1 MRLLLDTHLV
11 YWSYYES
18 HRLSAKVQKLILE
31 SEKVFVSSASI
42 WEIAIKS
49 RLGKIKANPRRIME
63 HVDAAGFYELPVLM
77 RHAVNVADM
86 PMHHT
91 DPFDRLLIAQAM
103 SEPLHLITVDSRL
116 KNYSDLVVVV

>member
-1 MRLLLDTHLV
+1 MRLLLDTHLI

-18 HRLSAKVQKLILE
+18 RRLPTAARKLMLE
-31 SEKVFVSSASI
+31 SEQVFVSSASI

-49 RLGKIKANPRRIME
+49 RLGKIKANPRRIVE
-63 HVDAAGFYELPVLM
+63 HIEAAGFYELPVLM

-86 PMHHT
+86 PMHHA

-103 SEPLHLITVDSRL
+103 SEPLHLITVDSSL
-116 KNYSDLVVVV
+116 KSYSDLVVVV

>member
-1 MRLLLDTHLV
+1 
-11 YWSYYES
+11 
-18 HRLSAKVQKLILE
+18 
-31 SEKVFVSSASI
+31 
-42 WEIAIKS
+42 
-49 RLGKIKANPRRIME
+49 
-63 HVDAAGFYELPVLM
+63 M

>member
-18 HRLSAKVQKLILE
+18 HRVPEEARKLMTE
-31 SEKVFVSSASI
+31 AERVFVSSASI

-49 RLGKIKANPRRIME
+49 RLGKIKANPRRIIE
-63 HVDAAGFYELPVLM
+63 HIRAAGFHELPVLM
-77 RHAVNVADM
+77 RHTVNVADM

-91 DPFDRLLIAQAM
+91 DPFDRLLVAQAV
-103 SEPLHLITVDSRL
+103 SEPLHLITADSIL
-116 KNYSDLVVVV
+116 KNYSEMVIVV

>member
-1 MRLLLDTHLV
+1 MRLLLDTHLI

-18 HRLSAKVQKLILE
+18 HRLPAAARKLMFE
-31 SEKVFVSSASI
+31 AERVFVSSASI

-49 RLGKIKANPRRIME
+49 RLGKIKADSRRIVE
-63 HVDAAGFYELPVLM
+63 HIEAAGFYELPVLM

-86 PMHHT
+86 PMHHA

-103 SEPLHLITVDSRL
+103 SEPLHLITVDSGL
-116 KNYSDLVVVV
+116 KSYSDLVVVV